1 MNNMC
6 KKSTDNVLPAQRNSS
21 FELLRIISMF
31 LIVMSHYTTQGI
43 QPLKSGI
50 MDLVYSLFP
59 IGGTVGVDCFVLITG
74 YFMINS
80 SVTFTKIARLL
91 YQVFIV
97 AASISLAA
105 YFIGSPWFE
114 TGSKQLMKS
123 AIGIFCNYWFI
134 NTYLLLMLLSPFLNK
149 ILRKMTQKQH
159 LICMCA
165 LVFLNYMAP
174 HCHIPIISNVGLFIT
189 LYAISAYIRMYV
201 PSNWISVRKVGIFI
215 IALLIIE
222 VVLIWLTHQNRVFS
236 ALFAGS
242 ILGHDSLYLLIFSTL
257 VFVLFTRLFINNSRA
272 INYMGSCTLG
282 IYLFHE
288 HVSMRHFLWQTIL
301 NCEQVPYGNTPYLH
315 SLIAIP
321 FVFGISLV
329 VAMLYRHTFGYLY
342 APLYRYIL
350 NPVYCA
356 IKSKLTHYPK
366 TSSN

>member
-1 MNNMC
+1 MC
-6 KKSTDNVLPAQRNSS
+6 KKSTDNVLPTQRNSS

-31 LIVMSHYTTQGI
+31 LIVMSHYTTHGI
-43 QPLKSGI
+43 QPGKSGI
-50 MDLVYSLFP
+50 VDLVYSSFR

-97 AASISLAA
+97 VASINHAA

-123 AIGIFCNYWFI
+123 FYYYWFI

-174 HCHIPIISNVGLFIT
+174 YCHIPIISNVGLFIT

-201 PSNWISVRKVGIFI
+201 PSKWISVRKVGIFI

-236 ALFAGS
+236 ALLSGF
-242 ILGHDSLYLLIFSTL
+242 ILGHPSLYLLIFSTL

-282 IYLFHE
+282 IYLFLAHD
-288 HVSMRHFLWQTIL
+288 SMGHFLWQTIL

-329 VAMLYRHTFGYLY
+329 AAMLYRHTFGYLY